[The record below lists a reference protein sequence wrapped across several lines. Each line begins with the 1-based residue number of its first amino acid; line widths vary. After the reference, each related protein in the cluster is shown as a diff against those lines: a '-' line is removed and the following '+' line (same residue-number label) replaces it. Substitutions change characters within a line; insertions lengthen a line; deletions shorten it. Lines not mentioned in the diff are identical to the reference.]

1 MAANCIALEIKTF
14 SVHEAVLFLEQL
26 TTIVKATHISWAHI
40 LAEQCRRRTTGTV
53 RAERKHQDYDF
64 IWFDILYIYIF
75 HSGNN
80 CFFLLLLLQYNL
92 NVNPVFL
99 WKQDRF
105 YAGKQ
110 SDVRLFR
117 RVFFFTGCRDIVRGC
132 ITFPVKQSKKK
143 VTLP

>member
-80 CFFLLLLLQYNL
+80 CFFF
-92 NVNPVFL
+92 VTIITI
-99 WKQDRF
+99 
-105 YAGKQ
+105 Q
-110 SDVRLFR
+110 SQRESCILVETRQIL
-117 RVFFFTGCRDIVRGC
+117 CRK
-132 ITFPVKQSKKK
+132 TE
-143 VTLP
+143 